1 MYNVKKVIIYIVLQI
16 YKRGINVIN
25 LSILEELSNSF
36 GPSGFEDDVTKII
49 QKHCRE
55 MDVNIDAMNNVYV
68 ELKNNNKKRP
78 VIMLDAHTDEVGFM
92 VQAINE
98 NGLLSIV
105 QLGGWHIT
113 NIPAHTVYIKNRY
126 GKLIK
131 GITTSKPV
139 HFMTASERANNTL
152 EIEDIYVDVG
162 ATSKDEVV
170 NTFNIRVGDPI
181 APKVEF
187 DYNKELEVCYGK
199 AFDNRVGCFCIIE
212 TLKLLSR
219 EKDLGFDIIGA
230 FAAQEEVGTR
240 GAQITSQ
247 VVKPDLAIVFEGS
260 PADDLYYSKGIAQSV
275 LKNGTQIR
283 NLDQGYIGNHK
294 FIRYAEDIAEEKHI
308 KFQNAVRRGGSTN
321 AAKISLFN
329 KAVPVLVLG
338 IPSRYVHSHY
348 NFCAKADIEAT
359 VKLAYEIIVSLK
371 DNINKIL

>member
-1 MYNVKKVIIYIVLQI
+1 
-16 YKRGINVIN
+16 
-25 LSILEELSNSF
+25 
-36 GPSGFEDDVTKII
+36 
-49 QKHCRE
+49 
-55 MDVNIDAMNNVYV
+55 MDY
-68 ELKNNNKKRP
+68 
-78 VIMLDAHTDEVGFM
+78 
-92 VQAINE
+92 
-98 NGLLSIV
+98 
-105 QLGGWHIT
+105 
-113 NIPAHTVYIKNRY
+113 
-126 GKLIK
+126 
-131 GITTSKPV
+131 
-139 HFMTASERANNTL
+139 
-152 EIEDIYVDVG
+152 VG
-162 ATSKDEVV
+162 ATSKDEVA

>member
-1 MYNVKKVIIYIVLQI
+1 M
-16 YKRGINVIN
+16 IN

-113 NIPAHTVYIKNRY
+113 NIPAHTVYIKNRD

-294 FIRYAEDIAEEKHI
+294 FIRYVEDIAEEKHI